1 MGLFQQAITRAR
13 EQFWKK
19 NKLLKSILLNLFI
32 LLFCQNLFANSDT
45 DILLDKVSLY
55 FSSLDE
61 FSASFIQQNE
71 SSLQEGYFYKNN
83 KRIKV
88 DYISPNKITII
99 LDKNKAMF
107 FNHELREVEYFNPKK
122 TVAKIIFDIFNN
134 GFVQKFDSYLIEDNH
149 SKFYISLQEDEFLY
163 IVEVVFETNPL
174 QLRLV
179 NIDNG
184 EEKLSFG
191 LKDHNFNNVFDKNF
205 FSMANPLN

>member
-1 MGLFQQAITRAR
+1 MLF
-13 EQFWKK
+13 FCK
-19 NKLLKSILLNLFI
+19 NIFANNNALLNE
-32 LLFCQNLFANSDT
+32 
-45 DILLDKVSLY
+45 VSLY

-71 SSLQEGYFYKNN
+71 GSLQEGYFYKNK

-88 DYISPNKITII
+88 EYVTPTKITII

-122 TVAKIIFDIFNN
+122 TIAKIIFDLFNN
-134 GFVQKFDSYLIEDNH
+134 DFVEKFNSYIVEDNY
-149 SKFYISLQEDEFLY
+149 SKFYISLEEDEFSYL
-163 IVEVVFETNPL
+163 VEIVFETNPL

-179 NIDNG
+179 NIDSG

-205 FSMANPLN
+205 FSMVNPLN